1 MKKRLIA
8 VLIPLAINSYSFTS
22 YALSPAPIKVKQ
34 ALDVAPENGFGGY
47 NSVTNVGTTG
57 GSKAK
62 QEMIFLVNNKK
73 DLLEAIKINKDEPRI
88 IQISGIV
95 DISEDKPYKD
105 FDDQKSRSLIKIP
118 SNTTLIGVGKEAGFI
133 NGSIIL
139 SNVNNVIIRNLKIE
153 APIDVAPKFEEGD
166 GWNAEWD
173 GINIISS
180 TYVWIDHVTL
190 TDGKFTDNM
199 YQKKDGW
206 KYVQHDGLLDIKRGS
221 NFITISYCLFE
232 NHDKTMLIGHSD
244 KNADQDENKLN
255 ITLHHN
261 VFLDITQR
269 APRVRFG
276 KIHMYNNLFKGSV
289 NKSKTVYPYQ
299 YSIGLGYK
307 GSVLSENN
315 HFMIDGL
322 KDNCKVAK
330 QFKGDNLR
338 DKNSLFNQS
347 KLKLASCGFVDNLY
361 WSVPYQYSVDDIKQF
376 SKNSDRLVGS
386 GKL

>member
-1 MKKRLIA
+1 MKKLIIA
-8 VLIPLAINSYSFTS
+8 LLVPLAINSSIAACH
-22 YALSPAPIKVKQ
+22 ALSPSPIKIRE
-34 ALDVAPENGFGGY
+34 ARDVAPRDGFGGY
-47 NSVTNVGTTG
+47 DLATNTGTIG
-57 GSKAK
+57 GAKANEK
-62 QEMIFLVNNKK
+62 MIFMVNNKK
-73 DLLEAIKINKDEPRI
+73 DLLDAIAINKNQPRI
-88 IQISGIV
+88 IQVSGII
-95 DISEDKPYKD
+95 DISEGKPYKD

-118 SNTTLIGVGKEAGFI
+118 SDTTLIGVGNNAGFI
-133 NGSIIL
+133 NGSLML
-139 SNVNNVIIRNLKIE
+139 SKVNNVIIRNLKIE

-173 GINIISS
+173 GINIITS

-190 TDGKFTDNM
+190 TDGKFTDDM
-199 YQKKDGW
+199 YQEKDGW

-221 NFITISYCLFE
+221 DFITISYCLFE

-315 HFMIDGL
+315 QFMIDGL

-338 DKNSLFNQS
+338 DNNSLFNQS
-347 KLKLASCGFVDNLY
+347 KLKLSSCGFVDNLN
-361 WSVPYQYSVDDIKQF
+361 WFVPYQYSVDDIKQF
-376 SKNSDRLVGS
+376 SKNYGRLVGS

>member
-1 MKKRLIA
+1 MKKLIIA
-8 VLIPLAINSYSFTS
+8 LLIPLAINSSIAVCH
-22 YALSPAPIKVKQ
+22 ALSPSPIKIRE
-34 ALDVAPENGFGGY
+34 ARDVAPRDGFGGY
-47 NSVTNVGTTG
+47 DLATNTGTIG
-57 GSKAK
+57 GAKANEK
-62 QEMIFLVNNKK
+62 MIFMVNNKK
-73 DLLEAIKINKDEPRI
+73 DLLDAIAINKNQPRI
-88 IQISGIV
+88 IQVSGII
-95 DISEDKPYKD
+95 DISEGKPYKD

-118 SNTTLIGVGKEAGFI
+118 SDTTLIGVGNNAGFI
-133 NGSIIL
+133 NGSLML
-139 SNVNNVIIRNLKIE
+139 SKVNNVIIRNLKIE

-173 GINIISS
+173 GINIITS

-190 TDGKFTDNM
+190 TDGKFTDDM
-199 YQKKDGW
+199 YQEKDGW

-221 NFITISYCLFE
+221 DFITISYCLFE

-315 HFMIDGL
+315 QFMIDGL

-330 QFKGDNLR
+330 QFKGNNLQ

-347 KLKLASCGFVDNLY
+347 KLKLSSCGFVDNLN

-376 SKNSDRLVGS
+376 SKNYGRLVGS

>member
-1 MKKRLIA
+1 MKKLIIA
-8 VLIPLAINSYSFTS
+8 LLVPLAINSSIAACH
-22 YALSPAPIKVKQ
+22 ALSPSPIKIRE
-34 ALDVAPENGFGGY
+34 ARDVAPRDGFGGY
-47 NSVTNVGTTG
+47 DLATNTGTIG
-57 GSKAK
+57 GAKANEK
-62 QEMIFLVNNKK
+62 MIFMVNNKK
-73 DLLEAIKINKDEPRI
+73 DLLDAIAINKNQPRI
-88 IQISGIV
+88 IQVSGII
-95 DISEDKPYKD
+95 DISEGKPYKD

-118 SNTTLIGVGKEAGFI
+118 SDTTLIGVSNNAGFI
-133 NGSIIL
+133 NGSLML
-139 SNVNNVIIRNLKIE
+139 SKVNNVIIRNLKIE

-173 GINIISS
+173 GINIITS

-190 TDGKFTDNM
+190 TDGKFTDDM
-199 YQKKDGW
+199 YQEKDGW

-221 NFITISYCLFE
+221 DFITISYCLFE

-315 HFMIDGL
+315 QFMIDGL

-347 KLKLASCGFVDNLY
+347 KLKLSSCGFVDNLN

-376 SKNSDRLVGS
+376 SKNYGRLVGS

>member
-1 MKKRLIA
+1 MKKLIIA
-8 VLIPLAINSYSFTS
+8 LLVPLAINSSIAACH
-22 YALSPAPIKVKQ
+22 ALSPSPIKIRE
-34 ALDVAPENGFGGY
+34 ARDVAPRDGFGGY
-47 NSVTNVGTTG
+47 DLATNTGTIG
-57 GSKAK
+57 GAKANEK
-62 QEMIFLVNNKK
+62 MIFMVNNKK
-73 DLLEAIKINKDEPRI
+73 DLLDAIAINKNKPRI
-88 IQISGIV
+88 IQVSGII
-95 DISEDKPYKD
+95 DISEGKPYKD

-118 SNTTLIGVGKEAGFI
+118 SDTTLIGVGNNAGFI
-133 NGSIIL
+133 NGSLML
-139 SNVNNVIIRNLKIE
+139 SKVNNVIIRNLKIE
-153 APIDVAPKFEEGD
+153 APIDIAPKFEEGD

-173 GINIISS
+173 GINIITS

-190 TDGKFTDNM
+190 TDGKFTDDM
-199 YQKKDGW
+199 YQEKDGW

-221 NFITISYCLFE
+221 DFITISYCLFE

-244 KNADQDENKLN
+244 KNAEQDENKLN

-261 VFLDITQR
+261 VFLNITQR

-276 KIHMYNNLFKGSV
+276 KIHIYNNLFKGSV

-315 HFMIDGL
+315 QFMIDGL

-347 KLKLASCGFVDNLY
+347 KLKLSSCGFVDNLN

-376 SKNSDRLVGS
+376 SKNYGRLVGS

>member
-8 VLIPLAINSYSFTS
+8 LLIPLAINSYSFTS
-22 YALSPAPIKVKQ
+22 YALSPAPIKIKQ
-34 ALDVAPENGFGGY
+34 ALDVAPANGFAGFNLAT
-47 NSVTNVGTTG
+47 NSGTTG

-62 QEMIFLVNNKK
+62 KEMIFLVNNKK
-73 DLLEAIKINKDEPRI
+73 DLLEAININKDQPRI
-88 IQISGIV
+88 IQVSGVI
-95 DISEDKPYKD
+95 DISENKPYKD

-118 SNTTLIGVGKEAGFI
+118 SNTTLIGVGDNAGFI
-133 NGSIIL
+133 NGSIML
-139 SNVNNVIIRNLKIE
+139 SKVNNVIIRNLKIE
-153 APIDVAPKFEEGD
+153 APIDVEPKFEEGD

-180 TYVWIDHVTL
+180 THVWVDHVTL
-190 TDGKFTDNM
+190 TDGTFTDDM
-199 YQKKDGW
+199 YREKDGW

-221 NFITISYCLFE
+221 DFITISYCLFE

-261 VFLDITQR
+261 VFTDITQR

-276 KIHMYNNLFKGSV
+276 KIHMYNNLFKGTV

-315 HFMIDGL
+315 LFLIDGL
-322 KDNCKVAK
+322 KDSCKVAK
-330 QFKGDNLR
+330 RFKGDNLQ

-347 KLKLASCGFVDNLY
+347 KLQLSSCGFDDNLR

-376 SKNSDRLVGS
+376 SKSYSRLVGS